1 MNECTFNRD
10 AYNKY
15 QQLPN
20 FSYRIIEHLM
30 TNDKAELLWKL
41 LKYNDV
47 DAYDKPNLTQEEKAA
62 LIYKGVGTQDEF
74 SVFLDYMSTDAE
86 YTAKSIL
93 RIYPGESTPITR
105 TTGIQGINIEIFV
118 EFTIN
123 HLADY
128 TTRVDRIVQ
137 ILIEVLNGANI
148 GGVGQLFLD
157 ASASRLCRI
166 STIGMSPFK
175 GKLIVMAVNV
185 G

>member
-1 MNECTFNRD
+1 MNCNYNAT

-15 QQLPN
+15 SQVPN
-20 FSYRIIEHLM
+20 FSYKIIEHLM
-30 TNDKAELLWKL
+30 TNEKAEMLWKL
-41 LKYNDV
+41 IKYNDV

-74 SVFLDYMSTDAE
+74 SVFLDFMTTDAE
-86 YTAKSIL
+86 YTTKTIL
-93 RIYPGESTPITR
+93 RIYPGDVTPISR
-105 TTGIQGINIEIFV
+105 TTGIQGINIEVFV

-137 ILIEVLNGANI
+137 ILLDVLNGADI

-166 STIGMSPFK
+166 STIGVSPFK
-175 GKLIVMAVNV
+175 GKQIVMAVNV

>member
-1 MNECTFNRD
+1 MNNRYNTE

-15 QQLPN
+15 TQVPN

-30 TNDKAELLWKL
+30 TSEKAETLWKL
-41 LKYNDV
+41 IKYNDA
-47 DAYDKPNLTQEEKAA
+47 DAYNKPNLTQEEKAA
-62 LIYKGVGTQDEF
+62 LIYRGVGTQDEF

-86 YTAKSIL
+86 YKVKTIL
-93 RIYPGESTPITR
+93 RIYPGEVTPTTR
-105 TTGIQGINIEIFV
+105 TTGMQGINIEVFV

-128 TTRVDRIVQ
+128 TTRVDRMVQ
-137 ILIEVLNGANI
+137 ILLDVLNGADI

-157 ASASRLCRI
+157 ASASRMCRI
-166 STIGMSPFK
+166 STIGVSPFK
-175 GKLIVMAVNV
+175 GKQIVMAVNV

>member
-1 MNECTFNRD
+1 MNNCLYNTE

-15 QQLPN
+15 TQLPN

-30 TNDKAELLWKL
+30 TNEKAEVLWKL
-41 LKYNDV
+41 IKYNDA
-47 DAYDKPNLTQEEKAA
+47 DAYNKPNLTQEEKAA
-62 LIYKGVGTQDEF
+62 LIYKGIGTQDEY
-74 SVFLDYMSTDAE
+74 SVFLDYMSTDSE
-86 YTAKSIL
+86 YTVKTIL
-93 RIYPGESTPITR
+93 RVYPGNTIPKTR
-105 TTGIQGINIEIFV
+105 TTGIQGINIEVFV

-137 ILIEVLNGANI
+137 ILLDVLNGADI

-157 ASASRLCRI
+157 ASATSMCRI
-166 STIGMSPFK
+166 STIGVSPFK
-175 GKLIVMAVNV
+175 GKQIVMAVNV

>member
-1 MNECTFNRD
+1 MNCNYNTT

-15 QQLPN
+15 SQVPN
-20 FSYRIIEHLM
+20 FSYKIIEHLM
-30 TNDKAELLWKL
+30 TNEKAEMLWKL
-41 LKYNDV
+41 IKYNDV

-74 SVFLDYMSTDAE
+74 SVFLDFMTTDAK
-86 YTAKSIL
+86 YTTKTIL
-93 RIYPGESTPITR
+93 RIYPGDVTPISR
-105 TTGIQGINIEIFV
+105 TTGIQGINIEVFV

-137 ILIEVLNGANI
+137 ILLDVLNGADI

-166 STIGMSPFK
+166 STIGVSPFK
-175 GKLIVMAVNV
+175 GKQIVMAVNV

>member
-1 MNECTFNRD
+1 MNNHIYNRE

-15 QQLPN
+15 TQVPN
-20 FSYRIIEHLM
+20 FSYKIIEHLM
-30 TNDKAELLWKL
+30 TNEKAETLWKL
-41 LKYNDV
+41 IKYNDAN
-47 DAYDKPNLTQEEKAA
+47 AYDKPNLTQEEKAA

-74 SVFLDYMSTDAE
+74 SVFLDYMSTDAN
-86 YTAKSIL
+86 YTVKTIL
-93 RIYPGESTPITR
+93 RIYPGDTTPVTR
-105 TTGIQGINIEIFV
+105 TTGIQGINIEVFV

-137 ILIEVLNGANI
+137 ILLEVLNGADI

-157 ASASRLCRI
+157 ESASHMCRI
-166 STIGMSPFK
+166 STIGVSPFK
-175 GKLIVMAVNV
+175 GKQIVMAVNV